1 MSAFDRAM
9 LYLRTLRNLRWEQ
22 WVYRPVRRLQSRLPV
37 RVAPLVSAS
46 SSDHRLRLLEEVQ
59 SWGPGDD
66 EGRLRRAEAVVGGE
80 FRFLNHTETLARI
93 DWSRRHVSHL
103 WSYNL
108 HYFDYALDL
117 AWAFESTGDK
127 RFADRFVALA
137 EGWVAGNPVAKGDGW
152 EPYAVSLRTTNWIY
166 ALLLLGDS
174 VEPAA
179 RERLEASLALQ
190 LEYLSRR
197 LELHILANHLQKN
210 LKALV
215 IGGLY
220 FSGPAAE
227 RWLQNGTSMLWRELF
242 EQVLPDGGHYE
253 RSPMYHAIALS
264 DFLEVIGL
272 LGRRDI
278 TPPADAINRVRKM
291 VRALGALSDTRG
303 RLHPFNDAAE
313 GIAPGRNWLS
323 RLAIQIVRENVPAL
337 EGDFSLPEMG
347 YYGFVRGGDTERL
360 IIDCGPL
367 GPRYQAGHGHCDLLS
382 FEWVVNGQ
390 PVVVDS
396 GVNGYESDFYREY
409 VRSTRAHNTVVIDER
424 EQAEVWGTFRVGR
437 HPQVKEA
444 SQRYSEGN
452 FHFDGSYSPYY
463 DAAVSHRRAIT
474 RDSDG
479 LAIRDNLVWP
489 GDRRAASFL
498 HLHPDFDVRKTGSC
512 YTATAHDLT
521 VEIEI
526 VGAEKV
532 SIVRGARDPVQGW
545 YCPQFGMAMPAP
557 VIIAESEG
565 DGGCEMSFLLRA
577 SSRGSGD

>member
-1 MSAFDRAM
+1 M
-9 LYLRTLRNLRWEQ
+9 LYLRTVRNLRWEQ
-22 WVYRPVRRLQSRLPV
+22 WAYRPVRRLQSRLPV
-37 RVAPLVSAS
+37 RVAPKIAAPSY
-46 SSDHRLRLLEEVQ
+46 DHRRILSEEVKN
-59 SWGPGDD
+59 WGPGDD
-66 EGRLRRAEAVVGGE
+66 DERLGRAEAVVRGE
-80 FRFLNHTETLARI
+80 FRFLNHTETLPRI
-93 DWSRRHVSHL
+93 DWSQRHVSHL

-117 AWAFESTGDK
+117 AWAFKSSSDQ

-137 EGWVAGNPVAKGDGW
+137 ESWVAGNPVGKGDGW

-166 ALLLLGDS
+166 ALLLFGDS
-174 VEPAA
+174 VEPAS
-179 RERLEASLALQ
+179 RERLEANLALQ

-215 IGGLY
+215 VGGLY

-227 RWLQNGTSMLWRELF
+227 RWLRNGTSMLWRELF

-272 LGRRDI
+272 LGRCDI
-278 TPPADAINRVRKM
+278 TPPADALKRVCKM
-291 VRALGALSDTRG
+291 VRALGALSDTQG

-313 GIAPGRNWLS
+313 GIAPGRTWLS
-323 RLAIQIVRENVPAL
+323 SLANLTVGENIPVVDGA
-337 EGDFSLPEMG
+337 FSLPEMG
-347 YYGFVRGGDTERL
+347 YYGFARGQDSERL

-382 FEWVVNGQ
+382 FEWIVNSR

-396 GVNGYESDFYREY
+396 GVSGYEGDFYREY
-409 VRSTRAHNTVVIDER
+409 VRSTRAHNTVAINGW
-424 EQAEVWGTFRVGR
+424 EQAEVWSTFRVGR

-444 SQRYSEGN
+444 SQRYSEGS

-463 DAAVSHRRAIT
+463 DEAVVHSRAIT
-474 RDSDG
+474 CDSNG
-479 LAIRDNLVWP
+479 LAIRDRLTWS
-489 GDRRAASFL
+489 GHRRAASFL
-498 HLHPDFDVRKTGSC
+498 HLHPDFEVIETGHG

-521 VEIEI
+521 VEIE
-526 VGAEKV
+526 VTGAKSV
-532 SIVRGARDPVQGW
+532 AIVRGASDPVQGW
-545 YCPQFGMAMPAP
+545 HCPQFGMAVPAP
-557 VIIAESEG
+557 VIVAEIEA
-565 DGGCEMSFLLRA
+565 DEGCEMNFLLRVVSEGGA
-577 SSRGSGD
+577 D